1 MHEEPFLTAEQAA
14 QIVGLRPATI
24 RKLAWERKI
33 RSFKILGALRFKRKD
48 LEELIVERPPER
60 ELVNR

>member
-24 RKLAWERKI
+24 RKLAWERRI
-33 RSFKILGALRFKRKD
+33 RSFKIFGAIRFKRSD
-48 LEELIVERPPER
+48 LEELIIERPAKA
-60 ELVNR
+60 VKQ

>member
-24 RKLAWERKI
+24 RKLAWDRKI

-48 LEELIVERPPER
+48 LEALIVERPAKVAR
-60 ELVNR
+60 

>member
-1 MHEEPFLTAEQAA
+1 MKEERLLTAEQAA

-33 RSFKILGALRFKRKD
+33 RSFKIFGAIRFKRSD
-48 LEELIVERPPER
+48 VEALIVERPAKVAR
-60 ELVNR
+60 